1 MKKLVFFV
9 SLAILMMALPGAA
22 SAQTPS
28 KGKVVEVRLTG
39 HMPVGQ
45 LDTMACER
53 FIKEAETR
61 SKGSLKF
68 IHYPAGQLAMDMKAY
83 DLCKRGGIEMAQFF
97 TNRAVGIIPETDLT
111 IPYYDDA
118 DWWARR
124 MYDSESGGG
133 LIPKYIAPKFEKQG
147 LHLMTGPLYS
157 PEHSML
163 TKKPIRKMTDYNGLK
178 IRTSGRSYGA
188 MVETWGAKPVVM
200 TSADV
205 YMALQRR
212 TIDAACSGLTSF
224 RSRKWYEVMSHVQL
238 LWMQVSTLDMIANL
252 KWWNSLTAE
261 HRKIIEE
268 SLRVATIWAWE
279 ECIKEV
285 DGDIKFLKSK
295 GLEVIDFKI
304 SAPEEW
310 EKIRKANL
318 VAQEKL
324 VAPTVGPETWKDH
337 IQMLNATKGATK
349 TWRQVLE
356 TMKW

>member
-1 MKKLVFFV
+1 MKKRTCLVLLV
-9 SLAILMMALPGAA
+9 SFILAIPAGAA
-22 SAQTPS
+22 AQ
-28 KGKVVEVRLTG
+28 GKPVEVRVTG

-45 LDTMACER
+45 LDTIACEK

-61 SKGSLKF
+61 GKGTLKF
-68 IHYPAGQLAMDMKAY
+68 IHYPAGQLAMDTKAY
-83 DLCKRGGIEMAQFF
+83 ELCKRGGVEMAQFF

-124 MYDSESGGG
+124 NYDLEGGGG
-133 LIPKYIAPKFEKQG
+133 LFYKYFVPKFQKQG
-147 LHLMTGPLYS
+147 LHLLPGPLYS

-163 TKKPIRKMTDYNGLK
+163 TKKPIRKMTDYKGMK

-188 MVETWGAKPVVM
+188 MVETWGAKGVVM

-205 YMALQRR
+205 YMALQRG
-212 TIDAACSGLTSF
+212 TIDAANSGLTSF

-238 LWMQVSTLDMIANL
+238 LWEQVSTLDMLVNL

-261 HRKIIEE
+261 HKKTIEE
-268 SLRVATIWAWE
+268 SLRVATIWSWE

-285 DGDIKFLKSK
+285 DDDIKFLKSK
-295 GLEVIDFKI
+295 GLEVMDFKV

-310 EKIRKANL
+310 EKIRQANL

-324 VAPTVGPETWKDH
+324 VGPTVGQETWKDH
-337 IQMLNATKGATK
+337 IRMLNATKTGTK